1 MNGRAAARQK
11 GAAGEAMVEK
21 VVGSSAF
28 KQFARSAG
36 REIVRGLFGAVRR
49 RR

>member
-1 MNGRAAARQK
+1 V
-11 GAAGEAMVEK
+11 VEQ

-36 REIVRGLFGAVRR
+36 REIVRGLFGAGRR